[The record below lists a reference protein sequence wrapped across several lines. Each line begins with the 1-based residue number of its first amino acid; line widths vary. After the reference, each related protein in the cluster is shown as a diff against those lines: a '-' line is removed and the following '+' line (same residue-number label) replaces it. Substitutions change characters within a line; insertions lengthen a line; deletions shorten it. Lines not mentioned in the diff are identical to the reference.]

1 MAIIELEQ
9 PSSSP
14 VVGLSKIATSNT
26 HGEDSPY
33 FAGWKAYEEDP
44 YDEITNPSG
53 VIQMGLAENQV
64 SFDMLEEYLEEHSEA
79 ANWGKTKSAGFREN
93 ALFQDYHGLP
103 SFRKA
108 MASFM
113 EQIRGGRAKFDYN
126 RIVLTAGATAANE
139 LLTFILADPGDALL
153 VPTPYYPGFDR
164 DLRWRTGVKIVPI
177 HCDSSNNFQITPEAL
192 EAAYNE
198 AESKKTRVRG
208 VLITNPSNPL
218 GATIDRKVLEQIL
231 DFVIAKNIHLISDEI
246 YSGSVFRPEEF
257 TSIAEVLNDRHNS
270 DSERVHIVYSLSKD
284 LGLPGFRV
292 GTIYSYNDRVVTT
305 ARRMSSFTL
314 VSSQTQHLLASM
326 LSDEKFTRNYI
337 RTNRERLRRRYEMI
351 VGGLRGVGIEC
362 LEGNGGLFC
371 WMDLSWILGERPT
384 MEGELELWRAIV
396 EEVKLNISP
405 GTSCRCPNPGWFRVC
420 FANMSEHTLGV
431 ALSRIGEF
439 MKRRNFKRE

>member
-9 PSSSP
+9 PSSP
-14 VVGLSKIATSNT
+14 VSLSKMATSDT
-26 HGEDSPY
+26 HGENSPY
-33 FAGWKAYEEDP
+33 FAGWKAYDDDP

-64 SFDMLEEYLEEHSEA
+64 SFDILEEYLEEHSEA
-79 ANWGKTKSAGFREN
+79 ASWGTTKSAGFREN
-93 ALFQDYHGLP
+93 ALFQDYHGLS

-113 EQIRGGRAKFDYN
+113 EQIRGNRVKFDYK

-164 DLRWRTGVKIVPI
+164 DLRWRTGVKIIPI
-177 HCDSSNNFQITPEAL
+177 HCDNSNNFQITPEAL

-198 AESKKTRVRG
+198 AQSTNTKVRG

-218 GATIDRKVLEQIL
+218 GATIDREILEQIL
-231 DFVIAKNIHLISDEI
+231 DFVSAKNIHLVSDEI

-257 TSIAEVLNDRHNS
+257 TSVAEILQDRNFKGA
-270 DSERVHIVYSLSKD
+270 ERVHIVYSLSKD

-292 GTIYSYNDRVVTT
+292 GTIYSYNDHVVST

-326 LSDEKFTRNYI
+326 LSDEKFTDNYI
-337 RTNRERLRRRYEMI
+337 RTNRERLKRRYEMI
-351 VGGLRGVGIEC
+351 VNGLNRVGIEC
-362 LEGNGGLFC
+362 LKGNGGLFC
-371 WMDLSWILGERPT
+371 WMNLSPFLECPT
-384 MEGELELWRAIV
+384 TEGELELWREIIGV
-396 EEVKLNISP
+396 VKLNISP
-405 GTSCRCPNPGWFRVC
+405 GSSCHCPNPGWFRVC
-420 FANMSEHTLGV
+420 FANMSENTLDV
-431 ALSRIGEF
+431 ALNRISDF
-439 MKRRNFKRE
+439 MK